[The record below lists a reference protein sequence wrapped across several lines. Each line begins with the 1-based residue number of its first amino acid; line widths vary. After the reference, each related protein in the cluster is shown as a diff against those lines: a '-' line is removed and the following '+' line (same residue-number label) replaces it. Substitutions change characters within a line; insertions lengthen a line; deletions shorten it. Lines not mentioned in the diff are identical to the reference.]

1 MCDKNRKRPASDTC
15 LELTLKRFKQSED
28 PAPPYIYA
36 PWTVPIKNHGQD
48 SSTSQLESIRFKY
61 LRLK

>member
-1 MCDKNRKRPASDTC
+1 MHLGPVAR
-15 LELTLKRFKQSED
+15 
-28 PAPPYIYA
+28 
-36 PWTVPIKNHGQD
+36 TVPIKNHGQD